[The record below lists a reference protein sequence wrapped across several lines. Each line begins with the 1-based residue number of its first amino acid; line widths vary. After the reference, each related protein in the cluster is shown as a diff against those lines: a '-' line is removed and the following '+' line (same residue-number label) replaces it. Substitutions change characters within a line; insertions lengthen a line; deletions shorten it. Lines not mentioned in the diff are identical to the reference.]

1 MWVSVR
7 LQSSDPVVKNGLSK
21 AGGKWLAVVSE
32 FAPLMYSAAMSSV
45 ASFIV
50 IHAAWT

>member
-7 LQSSDPVVKNGLSK
+7 LQWSDPWCKTVYLSPEANG
-21 AGGKWLAVVSE
+21 GGGSE
-32 FAPLMYSAAMSSV
+32 LAPLMYSATMSTV